1 MKNTLSKIL
10 IIISFFFIGYIIFN
24 KILPQL
30 VNTKEGLENNSIDPS
45 ISSTTFNDGVAAN
58 SAKFSADLKSNIL
71 KQQDTLLIGKYK
83 TDYENIILNTDDA
96 INLRML
102 NTLLK
107 MDPEN
112 PDETYKKIVLL
123 KETKVALN
131 DIMKFVDSKN
141 SSFF

>member
-45 ISSTTFNDGVAAN
+45 VSSTTFNDGVAAN

-83 TDYENIILNTDDA
+83 TDYENIILNTDDS